1 MSIARLAHMSAPVL
15 SATLLMAA
23 PAAQRRPDHHHPRR
37 APVVRPARQRRVRR
51 AITIETLKRVVRPV
65 IPYRVRRTVHLTLVH
80 SVPGTASQEAHAA
93 TPHTHNGSR
102 RAA

>member
-1 MSIARLAHMSAPVL
+1 MSIERLAHMSAPVL
-15 SATLLMAA
+15 SATLLMHA
-23 PAAQRRPDHHHPRR
+23 PAAQTRPTHRP
-37 APVVRPARQRRVRR
+37 PGVRPAKQRRARR
-51 AITIETLKRVVRPV
+51 GAFIAEMKRLVRPV

-80 SVPGTASQEAHAA
+80 SVPGSASQAAHAA